1 MHFRNNCGHLLGP
14 FHVTCGDSSNIFFSK
29 IRGWLGWRAY
39 DSHQLLSCANTVNH
53 LSAIEYGGNG
63 LQFGS
68 CYNKQENKSWA
79 KLHPL
84 IEGGIV
90 ANVGDYSLVSN
101 DDMVID
107 ALK

>member
-1 MHFRNNCGHLLGP
+1 M
-14 FHVTCGDSSNIFFSK
+14 
-29 IRGWLGWRAY
+29 GWRAY